1 MTILDHTQHEIS
13 LLSAL
18 PVDTKWMI
26 MTLIVALGTIVV
38 RAIGLIAMPW
48 GELLSV
54 VSIIGTAS
62 SAVVT
67 WCYDGGRHW
76 TRHK

>member
-54 VSIIGTAS
+54 DSMRGSAS
-62 SAVVT
+62 SAVVA
-67 WCYDGGRHW
+67 WGYDGGVDWAR
-76 TRHK
+76 RS